1 MGRIKKYAT
10 EEERQEA
17 LKQQRKN
24 YIEKMGIDN
33 YKEMVRKSSLI
44 CYHRNKCKEYPED
57 IKHKMKL
64 EYNEKR
70 KIIQRNYRE
79 KNREHINET
88 RRLLN
93 AKKKLLLQ

>member
-33 YKEMVRKSSLI
+33 
-44 CYHRNKCKEYPED
+44 
-57 IKHKMKL
+57 
-64 EYNEKR
+64 
-70 KIIQRNYRE
+70 
-79 KNREHINET
+79 
-88 RRLLN
+88 
-93 AKKKLLLQ
+93 